1 MLADSLSQSQIW
13 GVMGGLREMLRVS
26 APDSRLRL
34 STSSGYGR
42 RRCKECEGICELLR
56 WGEVQWRRHGDCYSG
71 SSEPRVLHN
80 SYRELDRSASL
91 SACDTCRLLRRAFL
105 LEQITGQGAE
115 LLDLAGS
122 QGPIHA
128 VLDISSREV
137 ARLRLSIQTPETIH
151 PFPATIRVSGQP
163 QQTSPDRTRGLPSLR
178 SDLTELRRVIDG
190 CNDSHRCRSNYRWS
204 GRNPTWLLKILPD
217 DCVQLIEGP
226 RAPVDYV
233 VLSYSWG
240 DKESMS
246 PPEWARIKAAGTK
259 TIQGVPVPERLHPFK
274 VWELPETMQDAV
286 AIAASLGFFY
296 IWIDSV
302 CIPKGTNWDTEASLM
317 HEVYGNAI
325 FTLVASSSGKA
336 TDHLLHD
343 RLAWAHRSRPCK
355 LRDCWWLYHEQLPLD
370 RVRFES
376 PVAQRGWT
384 LQEERLSPRILY
396 WTGQRWYW
404 SCAERQ
410 VAEPVHP
417 ECHAEPP
424 AAATNEAPPS
434 SPQRFLKLCHTG
446 NIQQLHEEWLD
457 IVEAYTCRDLVEPR
471 DRFLAIAGLAVRF
484 YTAISGSGETAATGD
499 YLAGLWKDDLARHL
513 GWSVASAVNP
523 RQHLQRV
530 APSWSWASLP
540 LRVHTKTKQP
550 FTPSAHFEF
559 IAVRP
564 AGAARVV
571 PLATDPGGEASSG
584 TGAGPIERGRAV
596 EEQGRTVKVIKVR
609 GRFRRLVPDNSR
621 EVSWDAIQWRGGG
634 KPRFDFTSFPGQSL
648 YSRNKTDGRILS
660 KNAHHGE
667 VVGQLDY
674 LVDTDAVES
683 GGHPNVCCV
692 QEGTEREIVCLE
704 LGELTML
711 LLVPDRNPGQPETYR
726 RVGVAIGYGDI
737 MGFFNGCET
746 RTVCLA

>member
-1 MLADSLSQSQIW
+1 MLADSLTQSQLWRAVDGIR
-13 GVMGGLREMLRVS
+13 GMLRAS
-26 APDSRLRL
+26 APDSGLQSPR
-34 STSSGYGR
+34 SNGYGR

-56 WGEVQWRRHGDCYSG
+56 WGEVQRRRHGDSYSG
-71 SSEPRVLHN
+71 SSEPHVLHR
-80 SYRELDRSASL
+80 SYRELDRSAAL
-91 SACDTCRLLRRAFL
+91 SGCDTCRLLRRAFL
-105 LEQITGQGAE
+105 LEQITGHDAA
-115 LLDLAGS
+115 LLDLAS
-122 QGPIHA
+122 NQGPIHA
-128 VLDISSREV
+128 ILDIRSYDIT
-137 ARLRLSIQTPETIH
+137 RLRLTILTPEAVT
-151 PFPATIRVSGQP
+151 FSATIRVSDQP
-163 QQTSPDRTRGLPSLR
+163 QHTSLDPTRGPPALR
-178 SDLTELRRVIDG
+178 SDIAKLRRVIDD
-190 CNDSHRCRSNYRWS
+190 CSDNHRCRSNYRWS

-217 DCVQLIEGP
+217 NRVQLIEGP

-240 DKESMS
+240 DKESM
-246 PPEWARIKAAGTK
+246 PPAEWARIKAASTK
-259 TIQGVPVPERLHPFK
+259 TIQGLPVPERLHPFK
-274 VWELPETMQDAV
+274 MWELPETMQDAV

-343 RLAWAHRSRPCK
+343 RLAWAHRGKPCK
-355 LRDCWWLYHEQLPLD
+355 LRDCWWLYNTQMPLD
-370 RVRFES
+370 RVRFNS

-404 SCAERQ
+404 SCTERK
-410 VAEPVHP
+410 VAEQVHS
-417 ECHAEPP
+417 ECDSESQVT
-424 AAATNEAPPS
+424 ATNEAPTG
-434 SPQRFLKLCHTG
+434 SPQRFLKLCHAG
-446 NIQQLHEEWLD
+446 NVQELHEEWLD

-484 YTAISGSGETAATGD
+484 HTAISGSGETAVTGD

-513 GWSVASAVNP
+513 GWSVASAVDP
-523 RQHLQRV
+523 RHHLQHV

-550 FTPSAHFEF
+550 FKPSAHFEF
-559 IAVRP
+559 IAATPV
-564 AGAARVV
+564 GAARAV
-571 PLATDPGGEASSG
+571 PLAEDTVGEASSSS
-584 TGAGPIERGRAV
+584 GASPIERGRAV
-596 EEQGRTVKVIKVR
+596 EEQGRAVKFVEVQ
-609 GRFRRLVPDNSR
+609 GRFRRLVPGNAR
-621 EVSWDAIQWRGGG
+621 EVSWEAIQGRGVGG

-674 LVDTDAVES
+674 LTPSDSDEL
-683 GGHPNVCCV
+683 GGRPNACCV
-692 QEGTEREIVCLE
+692 QEGTERDIVCLE

-711 LLVPDRNPGQPETYR
+711 LLVLDRKAAQPETYR
-726 RVGVAIGYGDI
+726 RVGVALGYGEI

-746 RTVCLA
+746 RRVCLA